1 MYKAFNLEH
10 LDQFDDLETIDS
22 NLAKIEYEKYRQK
35 NLDADC
41 KIKLNTL

>member
-22 NLAKIEYEKYRQK
+22 NLAKIEYEK
-35 NLDADC
+35 
-41 KIKLNTL
+41 I